1 MEFNTQFMHFI
12 DRLKMKDISNFAFF
26 RKSEKRTAVAVVAT
40 SRYALFCHHADFRCG
55 IVCHQKEKQGDF
67 SPCSLW

>member
-1 MEFNTQFMHFI
+1 MELNAQFTHFT

-40 SRYALFCHHADFRCG
+40 IRYALF
-55 IVCHQKEKQGDF
+55 VT
-67 SPCSLW
+67 S